1 MRIFIS
7 VLIPLMLMPGTAVIG
22 GNAQARPKLVLRDDI
37 ESVVIT
43 ERPPSDARID
53 VKLKL
58 ELINEG
64 PTPVLLLKENPLLE
78 ERYPKQ
84 LEYEITKTSDT
95 TADNRVA
102 WQFAGESDDTSPRWT
117 TLRNALDQNAPP
129 LDKIRIIEPNESY
142 SFEDRTDI
150 FFSSAIVSQTG
161 KLGKDQAA
169 F

>member
-1 MRIFIS
+1 M
-7 VLIPLMLMPGTAVIG
+7 
-22 GNAQARPKLVLRDDI
+22 
-37 ESVVIT
+37 
-43 ERPPSDARID
+43 
-53 VKLKL
+53 
-58 ELINEG
+58 INEG